1 MTDGLI
7 TTKISVPPARIDR
20 VRRVKLLERLN
31 SSVSKKLCLV
41 SAPAG
46 FGKTTLISAW
56 ASQLDLPLSWFS
68 LDEGDNETDRFL
80 LHLLSAL
87 EAIEPQL
94 QLVESSTALRQAP
107 GATPINAIL
116 TIVVNELDKL
126 QNPLAIVLD
135 DYHLIANKEI
145 DDILGFLLEH
155 SPEGVQIIVASR
167 TTPALPLAK
176 LRSRAQLLEITE
188 KDLCFSKEEVTH
200 FLQDVMGLE
209 LSEEDYFA
217 LEARTEGWVAGLQL
231 AALSL
236 EGREK
241 PSEFIASLSGSHR
254 YILDYLAEEV
264 FTKLPEVLQMFLL
277 RISPLTRF
285 SGELCDVV
293 VGDLFQRD
301 WELGTKSLAETPELR
316 SQAIL
321 EFLDDANLFVFPL
334 DHDRKWFRFHR
345 LFSEFLLDRLATQ
358 NPDEVPHLHQRAAD
372 WLSGRGYIVEAIAHA
387 VSAGN
392 VDQAA
397 DLIVGQVKPLLVRG
411 ETSTLIRWIE
421 GLPTEILS
429 RRPELD
435 IALAWSVLLGDPV
448 RFVSDVPAH
457 LSRLRVSLGADE
469 GVILKKLSESEQG
482 SAERATVGEY
492 ILLLA
497 YLSRDQG
504 DLEKTIALF
513 DAALGA
519 LAEHDHFIRAF
530 ALGGQAS
537 SYARAGNLIMAEQL
551 FRQAAESGRKSGSAY
566 AYISPKD
573 WEATVQGLQG
583 RLNQAIN
590 TFQTA
595 IEHISELGG
604 EGLPLTGHAYVGLAE
619 ILLEKNE
626 LDNALAHVSDG
637 IQRGEQVNDADALRE
652 GYLIKARILAAMGD
666 ERGAESA
673 IETGVEIARRLP
685 DTACFQESQ
694 AWAAILR
701 IAEGDIASATNWA
714 SSRGLSVP
722 IDRKIVDA
730 AHEIERRAFARLL
743 LAQRKINEAET
754 VLKSLLEWT
763 EKNGLVRT
771 SIEIHTL
778 LALAL
783 HAGGNRE
790 QALRTLARALLM
802 AEPEGF
808 VRTFLDSGHSIAALL
823 QTVAAHGHSPEYAKR
838 LLKAIG
844 EAVSPRSH
852 VEHLTE
858 RELDVLRLVADGF
871 TNTAIASELVIAQST
886 VKTHINRIYSKL
898 GVTQR
903 TAAVAKARK
912 LGLIQ

>member
-1 MTDGLI
+1 
-7 TTKISVPPARIDR
+7 
-20 VRRVKLLERLN
+20 
-31 SSVSKKLCLV
+31 
-41 SAPAG
+41 
-46 FGKTTLISAW
+46 
-56 ASQLDLPLSWFS
+56 LSWFS

-519 LAEHDHFIRAF
+519 LAE
-530 ALGGQAS
+530 
-537 SYARAGNLIMAEQL
+537 

-590 TFQTA
+590 TFQTV

-626 LDNALAHVSDG
+626 LDKALAHVKEG
-637 IQRGEQVNDADALRE
+637 IRRGEQVNDADALRE
-652 GYLIKARILAAMGD
+652 GYLIKARVLAAMGD
-666 ERGAESA
+666 ESGAGGA
-673 IETGVEIARRLP
+673 IEKGIEIARRLP

-743 LAQRKINEAET
+743 LAQRKIIEAES

-763 EKNGLVRT
+763 EENGLVRT

-778 LALAL
+778 LSLVL
-783 HAGGNRE
+783 HAGGKRE
-790 QALRTLARALLM
+790 QAQRSLARALLM

-823 QTVAAHGHSPEYAKR
+823 QTVAAHVHSP
-838 LLKAIG
+838 
-844 EAVSPRSH
+844 
-852 VEHLTE
+852 
-858 RELDVLRLVADGF
+858 
-871 TNTAIASELVIAQST
+871 
-886 VKTHINRIYSKL
+886 
-898 GVTQR
+898 
-903 TAAVAKARK
+903 
-912 LGLIQ
+912 